1 MKKTIVKKCLKAL
14 WFLLKVAGFAYL
26 ILFIVFFFD
35 LDGKLLYHVVE
46 PNMNEHF
53 NKMERPDLTGTPYGP
68 KEPVNN

>member
-1 MKKTIVKKCLKAL
+1 MCKIGKFFLK
-14 WFLLKVAGFAYL
+14 FLGVFFAANVL
-26 ILFIVFFFD
+26 LFVVFFFD